1 MGTRKRVVDFDGLQ
15 PWGRLRPPA
24 RMSIHRAER
33 MQLLLV
39 LMQTMRYQLQRHP
52 VIIHVQRALFIVI
65 YQGNSSPRMHRD
77 AMYNG
82 KGSVSGLPLDL
93 ETTYGK

>member
-1 MGTRKRVVDFDGLQ
+1 MGTRTRVVDFDGLQ
-15 PWGRLRPPA
+15 PWGRLCRPA
-24 RMSIHRAER
+24 RMSIHCAER

-52 VIIHVQRALFIVI
+52 VISHVQRALFIAI
-65 YQGNSSPRMHRD
+65 HQGKSSPRMRGG
-77 AMYNG
+77 AVYNG